1 MKRLE
6 TAGSPGLK
14 GEGDPKNV
22 WGSDGILLRILVQVT
37 GGPVCSQD
45 PQCKPQASKE
55 TMMGPRRFLTVTVQ
69 RLCLE
74 EADSG
79 EGLDEAG

>member
-6 TAGSPGLK
+6 TAGSLGLK

-37 GGPVCSQD
+37 GGPVCPQD
-45 PQCKPQASKE
+45 PQASKE